1 MQDERA
7 APDAPPPT
15 MAELAREAIAHLEG
29 LARVV
34 ARMQGLTEPAPA
46 GRPVENGGRPD
57 SDGLPPGSPHLD
69 RLTRREREVLALLV
83 RGMPN
88 RRIARSL
95 NITDATVKNHLHAV
109 FVKLGVADRTEA
121 VAKVLAHPGPHSP
134 AP

>member
-7 APDAPPPT
+7 APDLPSPT

-34 ARMQGLTEPAPA
+34 ARMQGLAEPAGAPA
-46 GRPVENGGRPD
+46 GNAARAEPG
-57 SDGLPPGSPHLD
+57 GLPSGSPHLD

-121 VAKVLAHPGPHSP
+121 VAKVLAQPGPHPGPHSP
-134 AP
+134 